1 MATYNA
7 WAIPLSDA
15 MKWYNYHG
23 ENEISTKEAIDGVYG
38 AKGKKFFQTL
48 MQDINGVSAA
58 PSQTGHGRLTK
69 TMVRNWKVA
78 KVGANLRVAIQQPTA
93 YTRAAAA
100 ISPKYLTAALAY
112 DVGRLK
118 QGMERAESNCGIAK
132 WKSWGYFETNIGQTM
147 KSVLTGERDTLDKV
161 REISTIAAEY
171 GDKLTWGTL
180 WNACELEAR
189 DKGMKPGSQ
198 ESLDYCAARL
208 SEIVDKT
215 QVVDSVLH
223 RSQIMRSKDMLTQM
237 ATNFFA
243 EPTKTYSM
251 IAEAAVKLAHREEG
265 ARANMGRV
273 LATYFVTAFGTA
285 AAAGLI
291 DAMRVGSDD
300 KDKEFGERYLDALWD
315 GFVDNCNLLNNIP
328 MVKDIISIFNG
339 YDATR
344 TDMEAATDVY
354 NAVAAWQ
361 KFLTQDSNSNVTP
374 YKLIYKT
381 ANAIADATGIP
392 VGTAVREVKSAYDI
406 VTALQ
411 DPLHVDETFTDTN
424 AKLNSRLMRGQMDE
438 AQEVLDKLVQNKIDG
453 GKTAKE
459 ARSSIRSSLTSKWK
473 PLYLAAE
480 DAQRAEIASKLLA
493 LRVNGEALYT
503 QKDLSKWV
511 EDAKKKEKK

>member
-1 MATYNA
+1 
-7 WAIPLSDA
+7 
-15 MKWYNYHG
+15 
-23 ENEISTKEAIDGVYG
+23 
-38 AKGKKFFQTL
+38 
-48 MQDINGVSAA
+48 
-58 PSQTGHGRLTK
+58 
-69 TMVRNWKVA
+69 
-78 KVGANLRVAIQQPTA
+78 
-93 YTRAAAA
+93 
-100 ISPKYLTAALAY
+100 
-112 DVGRLK
+112 
-118 QGMERAESNCGIAK
+118 
-132 WKSWGYFETNIGQTM
+132 
-147 KSVLTGERDTLDKV
+147 
-161 REISTIAAEY
+161 
-171 GDKLTWGTL
+171 
-180 WNACELEAR
+180 
-189 DKGMKPGSQ
+189 MKPGSQ

-265 ARANMGRV
+265 AGANMGRV

-285 AAAGLI
+285 AAASLI
-291 DAMRVGSDD
+291 DAMRVGDDD
-300 KDKEFGERYLDALWD
+300 KDKKFGERYLDALWD

-354 NAVAAWQ
+354 NAVVAWQ
-361 KFLTQDSNSNVTP
+361 KFLTQDPNSKVTP

-392 VGTAVREVKSAYDI
+392 VGTAVRGVKSAYDI

-424 AKLNSRLMRGQMDE
+424 AKLNSRLMRGQMNE